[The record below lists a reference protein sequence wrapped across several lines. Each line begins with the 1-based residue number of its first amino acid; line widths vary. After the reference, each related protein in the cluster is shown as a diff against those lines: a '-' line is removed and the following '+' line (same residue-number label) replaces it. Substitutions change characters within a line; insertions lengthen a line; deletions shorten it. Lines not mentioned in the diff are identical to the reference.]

1 MIWYIMVAV
10 GQGDEDMAIEG
21 SQLEVLDIVI
31 IVLNFVFVLALG
43 IWASSKANRGS
54 TSGYF
59 LAGRGMD
66 WWLIGLSLY
75 VSNIGSATF
84 IGVAGT
90 ASLSGYSVISY
101 EFTGLFCL
109 LLLGFVF
116 MPLYISAGVFTVPE
130 YTKKRFGGD
139 RLQVTL
145 SITSIVLAILA
156 TLSSEMYA
164 GVVIIEQSLGW
175 NVYAA
180 AILLLILTGLYT
192 VAGGL
197 TAVIYTDAMQS
208 IIILIGAIILAS
220 LAWVEIGGIDNLYI
234 KYMAA
239 VPKTTAVY
247 GNSSCGI
254 PQENA
259 WHIFRPASDPD
270 YPWPGVLFGITLLS
284 AYYWCTNQILVQRSL
299 AAKNITHSK
308 AGSIMAAYLK
318 LLPMVLMVFPGMVS
332 RALFPDEIACQS
344 AEACEAACSNPAGC
358 SDIAYPK
365 LVLEL
370 MPVGIKGLMLAAM
383 LAALMSS
390 LTSIFNSLSSLFAL
404 DLWSKYRPDATEL
417 ELTIVGRVV
426 TVIIA
431 IISIL
436 WLPVIQVFGSGE
448 LFVYIQSMTSYLSP
462 PMFAVY
468 SMGMFWERTTE
479 PGAFYGLILGAII
492 GLVRLVLD
500 FVYTT
505 PGCGEFDDRPGIV
518 KNFHYLHFA
527 LVLYAIT
534 IMLIGGISLMTPP
547 IPSKKLVRLT
557 WWTRNDMSKREPM
570 EPEEEGENKDES
582 SELQDETEREKGRE
596 EDEEDDD
603 EENKSIF
610 RKCFNFV
617 CGTTSTKNE
626 PELTEEEKQALLE
639 KMTSIKEEPFW
650 ERVNFVNG
658 VICLGIGV
666 FCFGFWG

>member
-1 MIWYIMVAV
+1 
-10 GQGDEDMAIEG
+10 MAEN
-21 SQLEVLDIVI
+21 QLEPVDIVVI
-31 IVLNFVFVLALG
+31 SIHFVVVLLLG
-43 IWASSKANRGS
+43 IWSSYKANRSS
-54 TSGYF
+54 TAGYF
-59 LAGRGMD
+59 LAGRSMS
-66 WWLIGLSLY
+66 WWLVGLSLY
-75 VSNIGSATF
+75 VTNIGSGSF
-84 IGVAGT
+84 IGLAGT
-90 ASLSGYSVISY
+90 ASASGYAVIAY

-116 MPLYISAGVFTVPE
+116 MPVYISSGISTVPE
-130 YTKKRFGGD
+130 YLNLRFGGS
-139 RLQVTL
+139 RLRLFLAV
-145 SITSIVLAILA
+145 TSIVLTVLSS
-156 TLSSEMYA
+156 LSSEMYA
-164 GVVIIEQSLGW
+164 GALIIQQTLGW
-175 NVYAA
+175 NIYLSV
-180 AILLLILTGLYT
+180 ILLLAMTVVYT
-192 VAGGL
+192 ITGGL
-197 TAVIYTDAMQS
+197 TAVIYTDALQ
-208 IIILIGAIILAS
+208 AIIMLVGAFILAVI
-220 LAWVEIGGIDNLYI
+220 AWVEIGGIDNLYI

-534 IMLIGGISLMTPP
+534 VMLIGGISLMTPP

-570 EPEEEGENKDES
+570 EPEEEGENTDKS
-582 SELQDETEREKGRE
+582 SELQEDETEREKGRE
-596 EDEEDDD
+596 EEDKEEDEEEDDDD

-617 CGTTSTKNE
+617 CGTTSTKNV